1 MNRRTLREAITDIKV
16 LNNWLFVLAILVGT
30 LVCIFALR
38 TNNVTALRLRDDV
51 LRADKEN
58 GDVEAALR
66 TLREYTYVH
75 MNTDLSSGSI
85 AQPIQ
90 LKYRYERLVQA
101 EKDRVSKQNEKIY
114 TTAQAECE
122 KLFPKGLSGS
132 GRIPCITDYVT
143 KNGEKERSI
152 PDSLYKF
159 SFVSPRWSPDLAGW
173 SLVITIVLI
182 ALFVI
187 KLLIERWLR
196 AELHDL

>member
-1 MNRRTLREAITDIKV
+1 MNRRTLREAVTDIKV
-16 LNNWLFVLAILVGT
+16 LNNWLFLLAILVGT

-66 TLREYTYVH
+66 TLREYTYAH

-132 GRIPCITDYVT
+132 GRIPCITDYVA

-173 SLVITIVLI
+173 SLVVTSVLV
-182 ALFVI
+182 ALFVV
-187 KLLIERWLR
+187 KLLVERWLR